1 MNLSKTSK
9 DNPPATV
16 QNFPIVGIG
25 ASAGGLAAFKK
36 LLGAIPE
43 NSGMAYVLVQHLDP
57 SHDSILP
64 EILQKVTTI
73 PVYEITEDIHLAP
86 DHIYII
92 PENKMLTS
100 TDGVLQLSPRNKKTL
115 NLAIDLF
122 FTSLAEVHAEC
133 AIGIV
138 LSGAGND
145 GTLGLRAIKEHGGI
159 CIAQD
164 TATAA
169 YTSMPQSA
177 IDAEVVDFILAPED
191 MPEQLLKICSTLEA
205 RNVFSPLANVQEINE
220 TIFKQ
225 IILLLQER
233 KGVDFSFYKRPTF
246 QRRIARRIAL
256 VGMNS
261 IADYLIYLNEN
272 TAEQD
277 ALFQDVL
284 IPVTSFFRDS
294 KTFQNLKE
302 VVFPILFKDKP
313 SAEPFRVWI
322 AGCSTGEEAYSMA
335 IALHEFLEPDHDNR
349 KIQIFASD
357 ISEKAIKKARGGVYA
372 KVDLAGLSAAQIE
385 KYFTKNG
392 DNYEVCK
399 PIREMCIIA
408 THNFLKDPPFA
419 KIDLISCRNVLIY
432 MSAFLQ
438 KKAFATFHYALQ
450 TNGFLLLGKSESV
463 GVSSDLFVQ
472 TDKIEKIFTR
482 KPNPGRFTRFVT
494 ERKSNFAMTIKN
506 NVSALPEASQT
517 DFRKSAESIM
527 IAKSPA
533 AVVVNEHLDIV
544 HIHGD
549 VTPFLQVPQGKPTHN
564 LLKMAR
570 EGLGFELRNAMHKAA
585 KEQEVVKKESIPL
598 KLKISA
604 EKETNLN
611 TNREKQILVSFEI
624 TPLSDTVEPHYLIRF
639 EKHSEV
645 ISSEELLSGEESKNE
660 KLAEKR
666 VEQVEKE
673 LAFLRED
680 MRSITED
687 MEAANEELQSANE
700 ELQSSNEEMQSL
712 NEELETSKEEL
723 QSTNEE
729 LIIVNQELL
738 DKQDQLK
745 AASYYAESIVST
757 IREPLLVLDKSLRIK
772 TANAS
777 FYKVFQTE
785 EQEIEG
791 QLFYEI
797 QKGQWDDEIMRSLL
811 EKVLPE
817 RLRLKDYEIRI
828 HFPSIGLRT
837 LLLNALQ
844 IINDTDDEKLILL
857 AIEDVTDRRG
867 VEQTLKIS
875 ADELENQVRQRTA
888 SLKKANEELRQTNM
902 QLDQFAHVA
911 SHDLQEP
918 LRKISIF
925 SKRLNT
931 MPTEKFSNE
940 VKTYITKIDGA
951 AGRMSQLIQD
961 LLNYSRLLQHEIAF
975 SQTNL
980 NVIMANV
987 LNDFEVLLQEKK
999 ATVHCE
1005 ELPVI
1010 EAINLQMNQLFHNLI
1025 SNALKFSRA
1034 DVPSIINITSNQLST
1049 SELAQYPDLNEH
1061 LSYVEIIFKDNGI
1074 GFDQQFANKMFT
1086 IFQRLHSKDQYLGT
1100 GIGLALCKKIVE
1112 NHQGQIC
1119 SFSVGNDGA
1128 SFHII
1133 LPMKQS

>member
-1 MNLSKTSK
+1 MSLKNKSKIA
-9 DNPPATV
+9 PPATV

-57 SHDSILP
+57 SHESILP
-64 EILQKVTTI
+64 EILQKVTAI

-100 TDGVLQLSPRNKKTL
+100 TDGILQLSPRNKKTL

-122 FTSLAEVHAEC
+122 FISLAEVHAEC

-145 GTLGLRAIKEHGGI
+145 GTLGLKAIKEHGGI
-159 CIAQD
+159 CMAQD
-164 TATAA
+164 TASAA

-177 IDAEVVDFILAPED
+177 IDAEVVDFILSPED
-191 MPEQLLKICSTLEA
+191 MPKQLLKICATLAA
-205 RNVFSPLANVQEINE
+205 RNVFSPLANDQEIDE

-225 IILLLQER
+225 IILLLHER

-246 QRRIARRIAL
+246 QRRIVRRIAL
-256 VGMNS
+256 IGMDS
-261 IADYLIYLNEN
+261 IADYLIYLKEN
-272 TAEQD
+272 PAEQD

-294 KTFQNLKE
+294 KTFINLKE
-302 VVFPILFKDKP
+302 VIFPIIFKDKP
-313 SAEPFRVWI
+313 VAEPFRVWI

-335 IALHEFLEPDHDNR
+335 IALHEFLEPDSSR

-357 ISEKAIKKARGGVYA
+357 ISETAIKKARTGIYTPLE
-372 KVDLAGLSAAQIE
+372 LAGLSAAQIE

-392 DNYEVCK
+392 ENYEVCK
-399 PIREMCIIA
+399 FIREMCIIA
-408 THNFLKDPPFA
+408 THNFLKDPPYA
-419 KIDLISCRNVLIY
+419 KIDLTSCRNVLIY
-432 MSAFLQ
+432 MSTFLQ
-438 KKAFATFHYALQ
+438 KKAFDVFHYALN
-450 TNGFLLLGKSESV
+450 TNGLLLLGKSESV
-463 GVSSDLFVQ
+463 GASSDLFVQ
-472 TDKIEKIFTR
+472 MDKTDKIFSR
-482 KPNPGRFTRFVT
+482 KPNSGRFTRFIA
-494 ERKSNFAMTIKN
+494 ERKSNHAMTIKN
-506 NVSALPEASQT
+506 KVSALPEASQT
-517 DFRKSAESIM
+517 DFRKSAEAIM
-527 IAKSPA
+527 IARSPA
-533 AVVVNEHLDIV
+533 AVVVNAHLDIV

-585 KEQEVVKKESIPL
+585 KDQEVVIKKNIPL
-598 KLKISA
+598 NEKIL
-604 EKETNLN
+604 ET
-611 TNREKQILVSFEI
+611 TRESTKSKQEKQILISIEI
-624 TPLSDTVEPHYLIRF
+624 IPLSDTVESHYLIRF
-639 EKHSEV
+639 EEFSQPTYAIENF
-645 ISSEELLSGEESKNE
+645 SDADSKNE
-660 KLAEKR
+660 KIAAKR
-666 VEQVEKE
+666 AEQVEKE
-673 LAFLRED
+673 LAYLRED

-687 MEAANEELQSANE
+687 MEATNEELQSANE

-723 QSTNEE
+723 ESTNEE
-729 LIIVNQELL
+729 LITVNQELL

-745 AASYYAESIVST
+745 AAGYYAESIVST

-791 QLFYEI
+791 KFFYEI
-797 QKGQWDDEIMRSLL
+797 QKSQWDDEIMRSLL

-828 HFPSIGLRT
+828 HFPALGLRT

-857 AIEDVTDRRG
+857 AIEDVTERRG
-867 VEQTLKIS
+867 VEHTLKIS

-911 SHDLQEP
+911 SHDL
-918 LRKISIF
+918 
-925 SKRLNT
+925 
-931 MPTEKFSNE
+931 
-940 VKTYITKIDGA
+940 
-951 AGRMSQLIQD
+951 
-961 LLNYSRLLQHEIAF
+961 H
-975 SQTNL
+975 
-980 NVIMANV
+980 
-987 LNDFEVLLQEKK
+987 
-999 ATVHCE
+999 
-1005 ELPVI
+1005 
-1010 EAINLQMNQLFHNLI
+1010 
-1025 SNALKFSRA
+1025 
-1034 DVPSIINITSNQLST
+1034 
-1049 SELAQYPDLNEH
+1049 
-1061 LSYVEIIFKDNGI
+1061 
-1074 GFDQQFANKMFT
+1074 
-1086 IFQRLHSKDQYLGT
+1086 
-1100 GIGLALCKKIVE
+1100 
-1112 NHQGQIC
+1112 
-1119 SFSVGNDGA
+1119 
-1128 SFHII
+1128 
-1133 LPMKQS
+1133 